1 MSEFL
6 TYLQL
11 GYQHITD
18 LNGFDHILFIITLC
32 SVYGLDSWRKVL
44 ILVTAFTLGHS
55 VTLALA
61 SLGYV
66 VIDSDFIEFVI
77 PVTILITCVVNFFH
91 RFPKSIYK
99 KTYNNPWLRYAIAT
113 VFGLIHG
120 LGFSNYLKSLL
131 GAENSITLPLF
142 SFNLGLELGQIIIVI
157 IVLAGNFL
165 LTEILK
171 VKKKTWNLILSGI
184 VFGMALMLVLGKLS
198 GG

>member
-18 LNGFDHILFIITLC
+18 LNGFDHILFLISLC
-32 SVYGLDSWRKVL
+32 AVYGLEAWKKVL
-44 ILVTAFTLGHS
+44 VLVTAFTLGHS
-55 VTLALA
+55 VTLALS

-66 VIDSDFIEFVI
+66 LIDSELIELII
-77 PVTILITCVVNFFH
+77 PITILITCVANFFH
-91 RFPKSIYK
+91 RFPKSIYRQTK
-99 KTYNNPWLRYAIAT
+99 NSPWIRYALAS

-131 GAENSITLPLF
+131 GAAGNITLPLF
-142 SFNLGLELGQIIIVI
+142 SFNLGLELGQILIVI
-157 IVLAGNFL
+157 VILAVNFL
-165 LTEILK
+165 LTDVLK

-184 VFGMALMLVLGKLS
+184 VSGMALMLLLGK
-198 GG
+198 